1 MFTRAKRAS
10 ATAAAHDKAKKRKQ
24 HRKKKDEVDSKG
36 VGIKSSLASPLE
48 GKKRNRKP
56 PKKLQDDSLAT
67 KAVVAQTARTAIVK
81 VTIGVDTEK
90 TSAETATGLEVS
102 PSTGGAWTFLLL
114 RGGSSL
120 CFLPAHFY
128 AMNALRNPYSRYPM
142 LILFFGSMMWN
153 NLAFSIPQVFGFPMP
168 LWLNAF
174 ASAWDGFGMTAG
186 VRYPS
191 IHPSIHPSFLPS
203 FLQ

>member
-10 ATAAAHDKAKKRKQ
+10 ATAAAHDKAKKGKQ

-48 GKKRNRKP
+48 GKKRSRKP

-90 TSAETATGLEVS
+90 TSAETATSLEVS

-128 AMNALRNPYSRYPM
+128 AMNTLRNPYSRYPM

-153 NLAFSIPQVFGFPMP
+153 NLAFSIP
-168 LWLNAF
+168 
-174 ASAWDGFGMTAG
+174 
-186 VRYPS
+186 
-191 IHPSIHPSFLPS
+191 
-203 FLQ
+203 